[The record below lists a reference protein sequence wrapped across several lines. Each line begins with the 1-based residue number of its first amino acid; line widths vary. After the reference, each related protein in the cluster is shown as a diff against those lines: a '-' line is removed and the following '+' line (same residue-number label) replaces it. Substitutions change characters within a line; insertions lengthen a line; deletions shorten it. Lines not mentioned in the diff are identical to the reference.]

1 LTTKK
6 VAQSKRRAQR
16 KRRSARK
23 LKTKRKPFGGYNI
36 SFVGCTETLEQV
48 FGKKGVT
55 PSEMTKLLWK
65 YIKKHKI
72 AGFD

>member
-1 LTTKK
+1 LTIKRKK
-6 VAQSKRRAQR
+6 TR
-16 KRRSARK
+16 K
-23 LKTKRKPFGGYNI
+23 KTKPFGGYNI
-36 SFVGCTETLEQV
+36 SFANCTETLEQV

-55 PSEMTKLLWK
+55 PAEMTKLLWK